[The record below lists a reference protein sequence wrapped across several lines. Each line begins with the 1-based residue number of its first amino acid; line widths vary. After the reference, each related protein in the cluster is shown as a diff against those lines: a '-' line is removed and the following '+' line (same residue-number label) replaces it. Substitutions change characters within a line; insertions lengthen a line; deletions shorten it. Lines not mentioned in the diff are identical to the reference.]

1 MAPYFGRKT
10 TDMTWIFFTLFAA
23 LMQSVRTAGQK
34 QMTGNLSALTVSWSR
49 YGFGFP
55 VALVYLLWL
64 SQHYSGDFL
73 TLPFTFWVFIFVA
86 SVSQLIA
93 TVLLVKVLS
102 LRNFAVATTYAKT
115 EALLTAVV
123 ALVFFQRALGLNGW
137 LAIALGVAGILFV
150 SVQKSHLKFGAM
162 LRSKSALYGLGA
174 GLCFA
179 FTSVLVREASLLS
192 TSTPLYSAAFILT
205 VSIFIQGAI
214 CTVLVQHEN
223 KNNWS
228 LLKNHLGL
236 GWFVGITG
244 ALGSIGWFTAF
255 ALQEAALV
263 KTLGQV
269 EFLFTVLLTTV
280 FFKERIH
287 RYEWIGMALVL
298 MSILV
303 LLLPSFTD

>member
-1 MAPYFGRKT
+1 
-10 TDMTWIFFTLFAA
+10 MTWILFTLFAA

-55 VALVYLLWL
+55 VALAYLWWL
-64 SQHYSGDFL
+64 SLQFNGDFNQQSL
-73 TLPFTFWVFIFVA
+73 TFWIYIFIA

-102 LRNFAVATTYAKT
+102 MRNFAVATTYAKT
-115 EALLTAVV
+115 EALLTALV
-123 ALVFFQRALGLNGW
+123 ALVFFQRALGWMGW
-137 LAIALGVAGILFV
+137 LAIALGLAGILFV
-150 SVQKSHLKFGAM
+150 SIQKSHLQVGAL

-192 TSTPLYSAAFILT
+192 SSTPIYSAAFILT

-214 CTVLVQHEN
+214 CTVLVHREN
-223 KNNWS
+223 KHNWR

-263 KTLGQV
+263 KTLGQI
-269 EFLFTVLLTTV
+269 EFLFTILLTTV

-287 RYEWIGMALVL
+287 RYEWAGMLLVL
-298 MSILV
+298 LSILV
-303 LLLPSFTD
+303 LLMPTPNS